1 MVPKG
6 HQVLPGPRVPLAF
19 PASQGFLA
27 QPSWDR
33 LAPLA
38 HRALRDHL
46 DCKALQVT
54 GLSPSLLR
62 ALAQQGGRRR
72 FHSSSTVMQVNK

>member
-6 HQVLPGPRVPLAF
+6 HQVLLGPRVLPAF
-19 PASQGFLA
+19 PASPGFPA

-38 HRALRDHL
+38 HRALRDHP
-46 DCKALQVT
+46 DCRAPQVC
-54 GLSPSLLR
+54 PLLR
-62 ALAQQGGRRR
+62 SEPSRAGGTQEMPRRHR
-72 FHSSSTVMQVNK
+72 CCTDK